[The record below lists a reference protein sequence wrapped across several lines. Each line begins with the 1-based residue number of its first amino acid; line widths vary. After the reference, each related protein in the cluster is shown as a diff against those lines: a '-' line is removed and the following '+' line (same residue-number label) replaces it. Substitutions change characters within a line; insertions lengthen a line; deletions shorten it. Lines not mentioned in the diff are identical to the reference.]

1 MADAGTNIEGEDG
14 MIGGAKYNYEVSY
27 KVIPQDAKYYPIRLT
42 RRSLDAKYN
51 HGSEELFF
59 NIETQS
65 YE

>member
-1 MADAGTNIEGEDG
+1 